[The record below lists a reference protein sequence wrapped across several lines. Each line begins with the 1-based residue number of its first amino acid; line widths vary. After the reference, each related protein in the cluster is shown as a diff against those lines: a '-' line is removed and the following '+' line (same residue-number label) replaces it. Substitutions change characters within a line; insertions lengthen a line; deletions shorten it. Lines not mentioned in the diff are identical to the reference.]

1 MIVSG
6 EFSVTLRPLDPFHLG
21 SESNKLARMSIDK
34 VFHGALS
41 GESKGEM
48 LNVRTAKA
56 GSAGYVAIEEV
67 SGTLNGLSGCF
78 VLQHFGVMAD
88 GADRLCL
95 EVVPDSGT
103 HQLRGLSGS
112 MQIRIEQGQHFYD
125 FDYQL
130 PQKDED

>member
-6 EFSVTLRPLDPFHLG
+6 EFSVTLGSLDVFHSG
-21 SESNKLARMSIDK
+21 SESNRLARMSIDK
-34 VFHGALS
+34 VLHGALA

-48 LNVRTAKA
+48 LNIRTIKN

-67 SGTLNGLSGCF
+67 SGILNGLSGSF

-88 GADRLCL
+88 GKDRLCL

-103 HQLRGLSGS
+103 HQLKGLTGS
-112 MQIRIEQGQHFYD
+112 MQIRIEQGQHYYD
-125 FDYQL
+125 FDYHL
-130 PQKDED
+130 PR